1 MVEFCECGGM
11 MYPQGDRVVCRKCG
25 KSKPK
30 TGKPSVV
37 VSSPG
42 IAKKEIP
49 VVDLQKQK
57 DKIATI
63 DEKCP
68 KCGGREAMWQ
78 MIQTRGTDEPATRF
92 FRCLKCGHT
101 WREYA

>member
-1 MVEFCECGGM
+1 MEFCECGSL
-11 MYPQGDRVVCRKCG
+11 MYPQGDKLVCRKCG

-30 TGKPSVV
+30 TGGMVV
-37 VSSPG
+37 VSGPG
-42 IAKKEIP
+42 LQKKEIP
-49 VVDLQKQK
+49 VFDLQKQK

-63 DEKCP
+63 DEPCP
-68 KCGGREAMWQ
+68 KCKARETMWQ